1 MGRNDIARQYC
12 SMINNNP
19 NHLLCKFC
27 GHSMRGITRFKE
39 HLAQKRGDVLPCSS
53 CPIEVSNAMKEQL
66 IQLSFK
72 REEKE
77 KRTREA
83 LQRSITTPP
92 YPPPPPPPPPPL
104 SPPLPPTPVGEC
116 QPLLMAGDV
125 EAKEKA
131 VLEFA
136 LQESLKSF
144 EMERKIRATEEVDV
158 DEFEAACRESM
169 RTYKVELWRR
179 GEGPSNANYYESAD
193 VETEYDSDF
202 SF

>member
-27 GHSMRGITRFKE
+27 GHSMWGITRFKE

-53 CPIEVSNAMKEQL
+53 CPLEVSNAIKEQL

-77 KRTREA
+77 RRTREA
-83 LQRSITTPP
+83 LQSSVTPP
-92 YPPPPPPPPPPL
+92 PHPPPSPPPPPPL
-104 SPPLPPTPVGEC
+104 GEFQPLP
-116 QPLLMAGDV
+116 MASDV
-125 EAKEKA
+125 EAEEKA

-144 EMERKIRATEEVDV
+144 EMERKIRATQEVDM

-179 GEGPSNANYYESAD
+179 GEGPSNANYSESAD